1 MNTDRTTVQMVVAFI
16 GLSSVLIVSGLIFLA
31 YEGRQ
36 IPEQLSTMGGA
47 TIGAL
52 GSLLARTFTSEGRS
66 GDSAALPVE
75 IKNSPE
81 SPVPVAQADTK
92 DDEETRSSGG

>member
-16 GLSSVLIVSGLIFLA
+16 GLSSLVIVSGLIFLA
-31 YEGRQ
+31 YEGRA

-52 GSLLARTFTSEGRS
+52 GSLLARTFTSERGTN
-66 GDSAALPVE
+66 DEVALPVE
-75 IKNSPE
+75 VKNAADHPL
-81 SPVPVAQADTK
+81 PVVQAAPA
-92 DDEETRSSGG
+92 GGE